1 MHTKEWLNISHD
13 PRCCVVKEKFQFQ
26 YTMDRSRHPW
36 AFKRDHP
43 QKRIAALELYGT
55 LFLALLPMAQQPSTA
70 CRLHIPL
77 VSDNQGNVYSIL
89 NNADPQGFDPTLKVS
104 LTIFPKN
111 SLDPSNSGIRRYCH
125 VIGYRY
131 PPVTSGGKVGVLG
144 SMERLEGSPLHTH
157 THTERM
163 FSCGL
168 GCEPWHKCSGT
179 TTLAHRYWQ

>member
-1 MHTKEWLNISHD
+1 MSSRKSFSFNTLWTDHVILGPSNVIT
-13 PRCCVVKEKFQFQ
+13 PR
-26 YTMDRSRHPW
+26 S
-36 AFKRDHP
+36 
-43 QKRIAALELYGT
+43 GT

-144 SMERLEGSPLHTH
+144 SMERPEGSPLHTH

>member
-26 YTMDRSRHPW
+26 YKMDQSRHPW
-36 AFKRDHP
+36 AFKRDDP

-104 LTIFPKN
+104 LTIFPKV
-111 SLDPSNSGIRRYCH
+111 SLEPPGARWVFWVPWSGSKGRH
-125 VIGYRY
+125 
-131 PPVTSGGKVGVLG
+131 S
-144 SMERLEGSPLHTH
+144 TH
-157 THTERM
+157 TQK
-163 FSCGL
+163 
-168 GCEPWHKCSGT
+168 GCSLVDWVVNLDT
-179 TTLAHRYWQ
+179 TTLAHRY